1 MVFEDFRKLIFSY
14 HFDGLEALE
23 KDKVSGKKVM
33 ADIITSMKT
42 FKQKKVTMRS
52 TLLDYFFNISKI
64 FNGYTKNPRLTYY
77 LVLIPLGVIIH
88 LLTLK
93 KETFLNSKL
102 FSSDLNVYKLIFAI
116 LIVLILYQFNLFD

>member
-1 MVFEDFRKLIFSY
+1 MTQIQDSNFIRKYRIKLDTQSLFNSNNDGIAIF
-14 HFDGLEALE
+14 DL
-23 KDKVSGKKVM
+23 SGTF
-33 ADIITSMKT
+33 IIAY
-42 FKQKKVTMRS
+42 
-52 TLLDYFFNISKI
+52 LLDYFFNISKI